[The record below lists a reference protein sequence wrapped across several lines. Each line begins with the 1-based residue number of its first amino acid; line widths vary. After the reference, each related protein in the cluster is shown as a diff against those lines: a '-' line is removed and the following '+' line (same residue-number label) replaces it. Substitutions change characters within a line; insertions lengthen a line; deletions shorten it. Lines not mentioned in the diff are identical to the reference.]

1 MLKLGI
7 FTACIVGLLSLGPI
21 GIGILLGIILIGV
34 LS

>member
-1 MLKLGI
+1 MLKFILVL
-7 FTACIVGLLSLGPI
+7 ACIIGLIITGPI